1 MRWLLPLE
9 LIEAVALLMV
19 GWAAMRWSMRAEG
32 RLWAAAGDRW
42 LSERLR
48 VNERKRE
55 WRESICFFFEGGI
68 DPKRAAEN
76 STNK

>member
-48 VNERKRE
+48 LRL
-55 WRESICFFFEGGI
+55 GGQWFKGS
-68 DPKRAAEN
+68 PTLSGRQGA
-76 STNK
+76 